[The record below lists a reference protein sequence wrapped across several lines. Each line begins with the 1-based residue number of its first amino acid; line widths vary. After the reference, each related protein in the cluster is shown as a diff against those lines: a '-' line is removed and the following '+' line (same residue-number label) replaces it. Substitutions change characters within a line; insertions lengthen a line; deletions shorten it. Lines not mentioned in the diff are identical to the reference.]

1 MKHLAFVALFA
12 LGCPPVEEEKEP
24 PPIPKGG
31 DTGDTALECAGT
43 NPVLT
48 ELTARPDG
56 LHELEQGQLFP
67 TMIFDISATDEDG
80 DLNFVTYD
88 LWWDDVVDGTVD
100 TSGSPQVTGHGTIST
115 ARGNSSSMSMELSL
129 SSQGNPAYN
138 VWYDFA
144 LVVEDEAG
152 LPSNVLVTPG
162 AMPKEDGSDPDPRP
176 DQRPWSATHVPGL
189 E

>member
-1 MKHLAFVALFA
+1 MKHLHLLALLT
-12 LGCPPVEEEKEP
+12 LGCPPAEIEKEP

-48 ELTARPDG
+48 ALTARPDG

-67 TMIFDISATDEDG
+67 TLIFDITATDEDG
-80 DLNFVTYD
+80 DLNYVTYD
-88 LWWDDVVDGTVD
+88 LWWDDEVDGAVD
-100 TSGSPQVTGHGTIST
+100 TSGNAQVTGHATVADDRCQTG
-115 ARGNSSSMSMELSL
+115 SMSLELSL

-144 LVVEDEAG
+144 LVVGDEAG
-152 LPSNVLVTPG
+152 LRSNVLVTPG
-162 AMPKEDGSDPDPRP
+162 AMPKEDGADPDPMK
-176 DQRPWSATHVPGL
+176 
-189 E
+189 